1 MTSKVAFIGLGV
13 MGYPMAGYISKA
25 GHNVTVFNRTK
36 SKAEKWIGEYK
47 GNMADTP
54 SEAAKDADFIFTCV
68 GNDDDLR
75 QVSLGDNGLFHNA
88 KEGCVYI
95 DNSTVSAEISRE
107 LYKAAKDK
115 GFGFLD
121 APISGGQSGAEG
133 GILTVMVG
141 GDENDFKKAEPII
154 DCYSK
159 KVTLIGP
166 SGSGQLTKMVNQMCI
181 GGLVQGLSEAVNFG
195 INAGLDMDK
204 VMETIS
210 KGAAQSWQMENRY
223 KTMVADKFDY
233 GFAVDWMRKDLKI
246 CIEEAKRNGSPVP
259 VTEIVDGYYAEAT
272 VPYYEDFS
280 EIKKKIWLMLTDAV
294 TNRSSP
300 FRIPVFS
307 CGSEDNIESRI
318 VVLRKSDEQNNLVQ
332 FHSDIR
338 SDKIKILEKNPNSS
352 MLFYDKDEKIQ
363 VRLKVEAIINHNND
377 ITKQSWEKTQHI
389 SRKCYLVD
397 NGPGTESDIPTSGLK
412 PELDNFD
419 YTKEQ
424 SEEGYK
430 NFTVIQCKIKS
441 IEWLYLAAKGHRRAR
456 FDIDNSK
463 DTWLVP

>member
-1 MTSKVAFIGLGV
+1 MSVEN
-13 MGYPMAGYISKA
+13 IS
-25 GHNVTVFNRTK
+25 
-36 SKAEKWIGEYK
+36 
-47 GNMADTP
+47 
-54 SEAAKDADFIFTCV
+54 
-68 GNDDDLR
+68 
-75 QVSLGDNGLFHNA
+75 
-88 KEGCVYI
+88 
-95 DNSTVSAEISRE
+95 
-107 LYKAAKDK
+107 
-115 GFGFLD
+115 
-121 APISGGQSGAEG
+121 
-133 GILTVMVG
+133 
-141 GDENDFKKAEPII
+141 
-154 DCYSK
+154 
-159 KVTLIGP
+159 
-166 SGSGQLTKMVNQMCI
+166 
-181 GGLVQGLSEAVNFG
+181 
-195 INAGLDMDK
+195 
-204 VMETIS
+204 
-210 KGAAQSWQMENRY
+210 
-223 KTMVADKFDY
+223 
-233 GFAVDWMRKDLKI
+233 
-246 CIEEAKRNGSPVP
+246 
-259 VTEIVDGYYAEAT
+259 
-272 VPYYEDFS
+272 YYEDFN
-280 EIKKKIWLMLTDAV
+280 EIEKKLWSLLVRAV
-294 TNRSSP
+294 NDRSSE
-300 FRIPVFS
+300 FRTPVFI
-307 CGSEDNIESRI
+307 CGDKNNLDGRV
-318 VVLRKSDEQNNLVQ
+318 VVLRKADEKNLTIQ